1 VHFSLTWSDLI
12 NRSGTP
18 GAGKTALAA
27 TIAMQSEFPFIKL
40 VSPES
45 MVGYDENQKI
55 AYLNKVFTDS
65 YKSMLS
71 VVVVDNIERILG
83 EPHRHSCW
91 TLTLGRLGSYWRSLL
106 KQGTPGINGAFHE
119 TSAKGVSLPSPLLL
133 SWSVAVQGRR
143 LLIIAT
149 TSNKHVLAQMEL
161 LDSFQADIHVR
172 AISHITGVL
181 HVVQEM
187 KLFASHAD
195 FQRFQ
200 HQLQT
205 AGLTQDG
212 AVIIGVKKLLSLI
225 ELARQDTSPGA
236 LFHARERVLTP
247 T

>member
-1 VHFSLTWSDLI
+1 
-12 NRSGTP
+12 
-18 GAGKTALAA
+18 
-27 TIAMQSEFPFIKL
+27 
-40 VSPES
+40 
-45 MVGYDENQKI
+45 
-55 AYLNKVFTDS
+55 
-65 YKSMLS
+65 
-71 VVVVDNIERILG
+71 
-83 EPHRHSCW
+83 
-91 TLTLGRLGSYWRSLL
+91 
-106 KQGTPGINGAFHE
+106 
-119 TSAKGVSLPSPLLL
+119 
-133 SWSVAVQGRR
+133 VQGRR

-225 ELARQDTSPGA
+225 ELARQDTNPGA

-247 T
+247 A